1 MELVAIAERA
11 LDARTSEGCGGFR
24 TGGARSTRV
33 EGQREAIRCRAG
45 GAGEGIVR
53 STAEDIC
60 LRVSGGGG
68 RGGELAAERV
78 VVAGSLAT
86 TGEGEA
92 GVKRVA

>member
-68 RGGELAAERV
+68 RGGG
-78 VVAGSLAT
+78 AGGGEGGLLAT

-92 GVKRVA
+92 GVKREV